1 MAVHEDYG
9 ALEADLQTKVGLFR
23 FWHGY

>member
-1 MAVHEDYG
+1 MAVHVDYG
-9 ALEADLQTKVGLFR
+9 ALEADLQTKFGLFR